1 MINFLDGE
9 IDIDWVK
16 IQINGSEERKK
27 LIHFF
32 KLSNEHWINKTNQIK
47 LLKKTKVNSEEENE
61 INLKIQN
68 YQRELNKIKEKFPEN
83 YFDEFDSS

>member
-1 MINFLDGE
+1 MKELP
-9 IDIDWVK
+9 
-16 IQINGSEERKK
+16 KK
-27 LIHFF
+27 FPEYSIMY
-32 KLSNEHWINKTNQIK
+32 KTLSKQIK
-47 LLKKTKVNSEEENE
+47 LLKKTKVNSEEENK